1 MARTTLSEQNA
12 ALQSTIEAL
21 RAQISSLQHRI
32 DSQQREL
39 DNQTIAKNL
48 AFSAQQAD
56 FDKKLKEKDDSKR
69 WSDDLRTKAESEL
82 EQAHAV
88 LDSVPDAPARTY
100 EDKTS
105 SYSSEKHRNVV
116 TRLAGAFLAITRGDV
131 KVAQ

>member
-12 ALQSTIEAL
+12 ALQSTIETL
-21 RAQISSLQHRI
+21 KTQLSSLQHRV

-39 DNQTIAKNL
+39 DNQAIAKNI

-56 FDKKLKEKDDSKR
+56 FDKKLKEKEDSSR
-69 WSDDLRTKAESEL
+69 WMNEARTKAENEL

-88 LDSVPDAPARTY
+88 LDSIPGAPSRTY
-100 EDKTS
+100 EDKSS
-105 SYSSEKHRNVV
+105 SYASEKSRNVV
-116 TRLAGAFLAITRGDV
+116 TRLAGAFLAIARGDV